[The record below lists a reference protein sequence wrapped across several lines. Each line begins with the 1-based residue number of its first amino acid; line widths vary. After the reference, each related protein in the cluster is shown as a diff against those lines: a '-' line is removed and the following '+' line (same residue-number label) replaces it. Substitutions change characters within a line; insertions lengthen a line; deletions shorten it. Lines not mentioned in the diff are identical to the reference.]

1 MNRQI
6 FSRAAAIA
14 STTLI
19 LLGSLGWCI
28 IKNPNTAFSRTKPQQ
43 AASNIPVNQKL
54 VAANTKFGFKLF
66 SEVLKQDS
74 SKNVFVSP
82 SSVAIALAMTY
93 NGANGETQQAMA
105 KTLELQGMS
114 LQAINEANA
123 ALQASLE
130 NPASGKGV
138 DSSRP
143 QLTIANS
150 LWAKQGVPFE
160 PEFLQR
166 NRQFYKAKI
175 TNLDFTSP
183 NAPAVINNW
192 VKQSTQ
198 GKINQIVDTI
208 QADQVL
214 FLINAIY
221 FKGKWETPFNKSQ
234 TSNQTF
240 YQLDGTSTKVPM
252 MSQNGK
258 YRYYENN
265 NFQAISIPYSKGRLS
280 FYIFLPKQNATK
292 GNLSQEFNAEN
303 WQKWMTNFKMREGYI
318 QLPRFKM
325 DYEIELTNALKTL
338 GMGVAFNSSAN
349 FTQMSRIPLNI
360 NQVKHKTFVEVNEEG
375 TEAAAVTAIG
385 IVTTSAQIPE
395 EPFRM
400 IVDRP
405 FYCAIRDNQ
414 TGTLLFIGSIVE
426 PK

>member
-28 IKNPNTAFSRTKPQQ
+28 IKNPNTAFSRPKPQQ
-43 AASNIPVNQKL
+43 AASNTPVDQKL

-66 SEVLKQDS
+66 YEVLKQDS

-93 NGANGETQQAMA
+93 NGASGETQQAMA

-114 LQAINEANA
+114 LQEINEANA
-123 ALQASLE
+123 ALKASLE
-130 NPASGKGV
+130 NPDSGKGV

-166 NRQFYKAKI
+166 NRQFYQAKV
-175 TNLDFTSP
+175 TNLDFSSP
-183 NAPAVINNW
+183 TAPTVINNW

-198 GKINQIVDTI
+198 GKINQIVDNI

-221 FKGKWETPFNKSQ
+221 FKGKWATPFNKSQ
-234 TSNQTF
+234 TSEQVF

-280 FYIFLPKQNATK
+280 FYIFLPKQNSTK
-292 GNLSQEFNAEN
+292 GNFSQQFNAEN
-303 WQKWMTNFKMREGYI
+303 WQQWMTNFKMREGYI

-325 DYEIELTNALKTL
+325 DYEIELTNALKAL

-349 FTQMSRIPLNI
+349 FTQMSRIPVNI
-360 NQVKHKTFVEVNEEG
+360 NKVKHKTFVEVNEEG
-375 TEAAAVTAIG
+375 TEAAAVTAVG
-385 IVTTSAQIPE
+385 IVTTSAPMPE